1 MQYNGEDMEYV
12 YITLHL
18 LSTALLLFV
27 TGAHPRRT
35 SLSRFELDRRLKEGS
50 KQAKDIQTRE
60 RLLVDVFSLQRAL
73 SALLIVII
81 SLFGA
86 LAYHPV
92 IGFGV
97 ALIIALEAG
106 AVANMQPLQRMSQ
119 RYYERLEPGLLRII
133 SKHPGIFRL
142 IRGVS
147 PVVEDQTLDSREELI
162 HLVEGSGGLLSDE
175 EKKTIS
181 GSLSFGKRPVSE
193 IMTPRAAIDSV
204 RNDDML
210 GPLLLNELHQTGHS
224 RFPVVAGDID
234 HVVGILHIQDLL
246 AIRSGKQSTT
256 VESSMEPRVF
266 YIHETQTL
274 DEALGAFIRT
284 HHHLF
289 VVINEFR
296 ETVGLLSLEDVI
308 ETLLGRQIV
317 DEFDS
322 HEDLR
327 AVAARNAHSNN
338 HPTHHTDI

>member
-1 MQYNGEDMEYV
+1 MQYNREDMEYLFIV
-12 YITLHL
+12 LHL
-18 LSTALLLFV
+18 VSTLLLLFV

-50 KQAKDIQTRE
+50 KQAKDIQARE
-60 RLLVDVFSLQRAL
+60 RLLIDVFSLQRAV

-97 ALIIALEAG
+97 ALVIALEAG
-106 AVANMQPLQRMSQ
+106 AVANIGPLQRISQ
-119 RYYERLEPGLLRII
+119 RYYEKLEPGLLRIV
-133 SKHPGIFRL
+133 STYPGVFRL
-142 IRGVS
+142 IRSVS

-193 IMTPRAAIDSV
+193 VMTPRAAIDTVSS
-204 RNDDML
+204 DDML

-224 RFPVVAGDID
+224 RFPVIAKDID
-234 HVVGILHIQDLL
+234 HVVGVLHIQDLL
-246 AIRSGKQSTT
+246 AIRSGKESTT
-256 VESSMEPRVF
+256 VKSSMEPRVF
-266 YIHETQTL
+266 YIHENQTL

-289 VVINEFR
+289 VVINEYR
-296 ETVGLLSLEDVI
+296 ETVGLLSLEDVL
-308 ETLLGRQIV
+308 ETLLGREII
-317 DEFDS
+317 DEFDA
-322 HEDLR
+322 HEDPR
-327 AVAARNAHSNN
+327 TVAARNARSNN
-338 HPTHHTDI
+338 HPDRHTDI